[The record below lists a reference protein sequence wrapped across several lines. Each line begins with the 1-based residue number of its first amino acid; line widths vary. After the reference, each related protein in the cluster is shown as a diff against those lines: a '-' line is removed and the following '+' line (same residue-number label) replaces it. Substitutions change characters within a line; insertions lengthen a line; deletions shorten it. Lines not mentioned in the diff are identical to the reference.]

1 MVRVDLRNQRR
12 MAAKLLKCGIHR
24 VWMNPDK
31 VEDLEDAITR
41 ADIRTA
47 IRSGT
52 IAKLPINGISRARK
66 HYITAQKAKGRRRG
80 HGTRQG
86 AARARMPKKDAWI
99 RTIRPLRQRLREL
112 KEQGK
117 VDKSTYRILYMQ
129 AKGGMFKNKAH
140 LEQQLRA
147 AGHLK
152 EAKK

>member
-1 MVRVDLRNQRR
+1 
-12 MAAKLLKCGIHR
+12 
-24 VWMNPDK
+24 
-31 VEDLEDAITR
+31 
-41 ADIRTA
+41 
-47 IRSGT
+47 
-52 IAKLPINGISRARK
+52 
-66 HYITAQKAKGRRRG
+66 
-80 HGTRQG
+80 
-86 AARARMPKKDAWI
+86 MPKKDAWI
-99 RTIRPLRQRLREL
+99 RTIRPLRRRLREL

>member
-1 MVRVDLRNQRR
+1 M
-12 MAAKLLKCGIHR
+12 LKCGIHR
-24 VWMNPDK
+24 VWINPDK

-47 IRSGT
+47 IESGT

-66 HYITAQKAKGRRRG
+66 HYVNAQKTKGRRRG
-80 HGTRQG
+80 RGTRQG

-112 KEQGK
+112 KEQGRL
-117 VDKSTYRILYMQ
+117 DKGAYRILYMQ

-147 AGHLK
+147 AGFIK

>member
-1 MVRVDLRNQRR
+1 

-24 VWMNPDK
+24 VWINPDK

-52 IAKLPINGISRARK
+52 IIKLPIKGISSARK
-66 HYITAQKAKGRRRG
+66 HHITAQQAKGRRRG
-80 HGTRQG
+80 RGTRQG

-112 KEQGK
+112 KEQ
-117 VDKSTYRILYMQ
+117 DKIDETTYRILYLQ

-147 AGHLK
+147 AGFIR
-152 EAKK
+152 EGKK